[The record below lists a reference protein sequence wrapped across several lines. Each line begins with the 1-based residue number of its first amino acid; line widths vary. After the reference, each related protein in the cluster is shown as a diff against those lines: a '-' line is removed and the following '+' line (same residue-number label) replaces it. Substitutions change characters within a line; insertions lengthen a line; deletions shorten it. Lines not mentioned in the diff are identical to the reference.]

1 MTNPLDVFR
10 QEAPVV
16 ADAFD
21 NLVKAIVANE
31 GLDEKTKQLIYI
43 ALKAVEGDAL
53 ALSFHVPMARQLGA
67 SRAEVAGA
75 IVLTL
80 TVCGLRGVTSC
91 LAGAMA
97 VFDKE

>member
-31 GLDEKTKQLIYI
+31 GLDEKTKQLILY
-43 ALKAVEGDAL
+43 
-53 ALSFHVPMARQLGA
+53 SF
-67 SRAEVAGA
+67 E
-75 IVLTL
+75 
-80 TVCGLRGVTSC
+80 SC
-91 LAGAMA
+91 RR
-97 VFDKE
+97 

>member
-21 NLVKAIVANE
+21 NRVEAIVANE

-43 ALKAVEGDAL
+43 ALKAVEGDVL

-80 TVCGLRGVTSC
+80 TVCGLKGVTSC
-91 LAGAMA
+91 LSSAMA

>member
-80 TVCGLRGVTSC
+80 TVCGLKGVTSC
-91 LAGAMA
+91 LSSAMA

>member
-1 MTNPLDVFR
+1 MTNPLAIFR

-21 NLVKAIVANE
+21 NLIAAIVANE

-43 ALKAVEGDAL
+43 ALKAVEGDAP

-80 TVCGLRGVTSC
+80 TVCGLKGVTSC
-91 LAGAMA
+91 LTGAME
-97 VFDKE
+97 VFDKQ